1 MDSGQRPQRQRTG
14 RLATGLALIRDKC
27 CHLDSTSHLPD
38 VFPDALAKDYG
49 NWDSGSSSLAFCS
62 WVRVR
67 CRPNSRDQSLRSPT
81 ATAPLEARVGAL
93 ELVEGDC
100 IKSTIPEE
108 ITIETIVIVPCD
120 GEWQYR
126 VVDSFDAVGESY
138 PSEIEFGRQ
147 AFDNCDQHY
156 TFILFPEEE
165 AWSSTLWP
173 HRQVDCLQE
182 SFGLSLTDPAK
193 LDRLVGWDSL
203 RIGECLSEAP
213 ETADLLVEIVP
224 CNGQWQYRVLNSFDA
239 VGSNYPSEVEFQRQ
253 ASANC
258 DRHYTYILYP
268 EEIWPDWR
276 VDCLQESF
284 GLSVSDPAKLD
295 RLVSLESL
303 EAGQC
308 FNDAPETDALQVE
321 IVSCTGA
328 WDYQV
333 VDIVPLPEDDSFPGD
348 GYIESRA
355 DRDCAT
361 NTDYYFYPTYET
373 WAIGDRQILCVSTN

>member
-1 MDSGQRPQRQRTG
+1 M
-14 RLATGLALIRDKC
+14 
-27 CHLDSTSHLPD
+27 
-38 VFPDALAKDYG
+38 
-49 NWDSGSSSLAFCS
+49 
-62 WVRVR
+62 
-67 CRPNSRDQSLRSPT
+67 
-81 ATAPLEARVGAL
+81 
-93 ELVEGDC
+93 EGDC

-147 AFDNCDQHY
+147 AFDNCDRHY

-165 AWSSTLWP
+165 AWSSTLWT

-182 SFGLSLTDPAK
+182 SFGLSLT
-193 LDRLVGWDSL
+193 
-203 RIGECLSEAP
+203 
-213 ETADLLVEIVP
+213 
-224 CNGQWQYRVLNSFDA
+224 
-239 VGSNYPSEVEFQRQ
+239 
-253 ASANC
+253 
-258 DRHYTYILYP
+258 
-268 EEIWPDWR
+268 
-276 VDCLQESF
+276 
-284 GLSVSDPAKLD
+284 DPAKLD

-348 GYIESRA
+348 GYIEGRA
-355 DRDCAT
+355 EQDCGA

-373 WAIGDRQILCVSTN
+373 WTIGDRQILCVSTN